1 MASFLPVF
9 MQTGSS
15 NGMSA
20 PRPAVQ
26 ELSPAEEAGDPAGKV
41 CTWGPGVCRPCGTG
55 GSQPQ
60 AVARDL
66 GRASVYPSGWEKW
79 SLFSRS
85 LVHKAMEGRASL
97 AYSAPLPNQGLLRKA
112 VCSPLG
118 EAMPSALGFGAV
130 SIELKSEVP
139 PQAVPS

>member
-26 ELSPAEEAGDPAGKV
+26 ELSPTEEAGDPAGKV
-41 CTWGPGVCRPCGTG
+41 CTWGPGVCQPCGTG

-60 AVARDL
+60 ALARDL
-66 GRASVYPSGWEKW
+66 GHASVYPSGREKW
-79 SLFSRS
+79 LLFSRS

-97 AYSAPLPNQGLLRKA
+97 AYSAPLLNQGLFRKA

-118 EAMPSALGFGAV
+118 EAMPESPALGSTFW
-130 SIELKSEVP
+130 ELC
-139 PQAVPS
+139 